1 MKKLLFLSLFFIQ
14 VTSYSQDANQL
25 LKRVVE
31 KITSVKDYSV
41 DASVKTDIPFIKIL
55 PVKAKIFFKLIRYKR
70 YKNVYNIIEGELSPF
85 ILPKG
90 PIITIS
96 EREHPFAEMG
106 YLGSLSGTLYKSFH

>member
-55 PVKAKIFFKLIRYKR
+55 PVKAKIFFKQKDKFKIVSKGI
-70 YKNVYNIIEGELSPF
+70 V
-85 ILPKG
+85 ILPKQG
-90 PIITIS
+90 FTDVNT
-96 EREHPFAEMG
+96 F
-106 YLGSLSGTLYKSFH
+106 LSKTNSYMAVDGGTKMIG